1 VDGAVGPG
9 CVAVPGWAGI
19 GCEPGDI
26 GTVGDV
32 GNPGDIGEVGDVL
45 LPVVPSGAG
54 ACCAFTTGSAVARID
69 PTAIAISVV
78 RFMAPPW
85 SPDNLQTR

>member
-1 VDGAVGPG
+1 
-9 CVAVPGWAGI
+9 VPGVGDV
-19 GCEPGDI
+19 GDVGVVGEVGDI

-32 GNPGDIGEVGDVL
+32 GKPGVIGAAGDVL
-45 LPVVPSGAG
+45 SPVVPPGA
-54 ACCAFTTGSAVARID
+54 ACCAYAAGSAVARID

-85 SPDNLQTR
+85 SPDNLQVDE